1 MKLEAIYQP
10 ECSVENFQVVG
21 AAARPTFR
29 LTFSQKS
36 FKCMI
41 IQPWA

>member
-10 ECSVENFQVVG
+10 EGSVENFQVVG

-29 LTFSQKS
+29 PASSQKS
-36 FKCMI
+36 FKCTV
-41 IQPWA
+41 IQP